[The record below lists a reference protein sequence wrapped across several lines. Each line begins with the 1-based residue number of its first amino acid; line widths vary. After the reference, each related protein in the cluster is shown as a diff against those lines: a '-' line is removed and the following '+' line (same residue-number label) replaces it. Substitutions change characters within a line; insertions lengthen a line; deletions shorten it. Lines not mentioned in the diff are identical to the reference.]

1 MFRCMGTIAKVLL
14 LRDNFCYFL
23 VSVFLI
29 LMSLAE
35 VFVSSVVFIFAL
47 CFFFQRKIVLVA
59 RKKIVSEFSK
69 EMQFLFVSPGS
80 S

>member
-1 MFRCMGTIAKVLL
+1 MFRCMGTIAKGLL

-47 CFFFQRKIVLVA
+47 CFFSVKLSWLQE
-59 RKKIVSEFSK
+59 KKIVSEFSK